1 MRILIY
7 TGKGGVGK
15 TSMASAAACRLA
27 QEGKRVVIMSTDQAH
42 SLGDAFRVGLDNT
55 RTLVTENLW
64 AVEIDTNQES
74 RKAWGSLHDY
84 LLTMMKKR
92 GTVGIEADEVL
103 VFPTFEELFAM
114 LRILDEYESGGCDV
128 LIVDCAP
135 TGETLSMLRF
145 PERLGLIV
153 RRFLPLIRAMTLT
166 AGFAITLKTGV
177 PKPHDVVFRDF
188 DALTQRLMTL
198 QKILSDPEI
207 TSIRIVT
214 TPERIVMDEARRN
227 YTWMHLYGYNV
238 DAVIVNRIYPA
249 EAMEGYFHGWSR
261 MQEESLMLARESFPG
276 QALFT
281 MELQDHEIGGAGMLR
296 EMADQVYGDCDISQV
311 FSKEKTFWIEKKDGE
326 TIFAVALPFAHEEEV
341 EAGML
346 EGDIIVSFRNER
358 RRFKLPEN
366 LRGLCVNSYTWRDGI
381 LSIVLGPE
389 VPGRVT
395 M

>member
-153 RRFLPLIRAMTLT
+153 RRFLPLIHVLDLPIR
-166 AGFAITLKTGV
+166 
-177 PKPHDVVFRDF
+177 P
-188 DALTQRLMTL
+188 ALSV
-198 QKILSDPEI
+198 LS
-207 TSIRIVT
+207 
-214 TPERIVMDEARRN
+214 
-227 YTWMHLYGYNV
+227 
-238 DAVIVNRIYPA
+238 
-249 EAMEGYFHGWSR
+249 
-261 MQEESLMLARESFPG
+261 
-276 QALFT
+276 
-281 MELQDHEIGGAGMLR
+281 
-296 EMADQVYGDCDISQV
+296 
-311 FSKEKTFWIEKKDGE
+311 
-326 TIFAVALPFAHEEEV
+326 
-341 EAGML
+341 
-346 EGDIIVSFRNER
+346 
-358 RRFKLPEN
+358 
-366 LRGLCVNSYTWRDGI
+366 
-381 LSIVLGPE
+381 
-389 VPGRVT
+389 
-395 M
+395 

>member
-1 MRILIY
+1 MSMRILIY

-27 QEGKRVVIMSTDQAH
+27 AEGKRVVIMSTDQAH
-42 SLGDAFRVGLDNT
+42 SLGDAFRQPLGND
-55 RTLVTENLW
+55 RTQVAENLY
-64 AVEIDTNQES
+64 AVEIDTSQES

-84 LLTMMKKR
+84 LLSMMKKR

-153 RRFLPLIRAMTLT
+153 RRFLPLIRAMTAT
-166 AGFAITLKTGV
+166 AGFAISLRTGV
-177 PKPHDVVFRDF
+177 PRPHDVVFRDF
-188 DALTQRLMTL
+188 DVLTQRLMKL
-198 QKILSDPEI
+198 QQILSDPET

-214 TPERIVMDEARRN
+214 TPERIVMEEARRN
-227 YTWMHLYGYNV
+227 YTWMHLYGFNV
-238 DAVIVNRIYPA
+238 DAVIVNRIYP
-249 EAMEGYFHGWSR
+249 EQAMEGYFRGWSR
-261 MQEESLMLARESFPG
+261 MQEESLALARESFPG
-276 QALFT
+276 RRLFT
-281 MELQDHEIGGAGMLR
+281 LELQDHEIGGTEMLR
-296 EMADQVYGDCDISQV
+296 QMADLVYGDTDILQV
-311 FSKEKTFWIEKKDGE
+311 FSKEKTFWIEKKDGN
-326 TIFAVALPFAHEEEV
+326 TVFAVALPFAHEEEV

-358 RRFKLPEN
+358 RRFKLPDQ
-366 LRGLCVNSYTWRDGI
+366 LRGMDILSYTWRDGV
-381 LSIVLGPE
+381 LSVVLKAA
-389 VPGRVT
+389 
-395 M
+395 